1 MTNKNYQPMPTGV
14 LETEAQGAK
23 YRLTSPT
30 CLPNAGGFLWNQQ
43 MLIQA
48 NCRGYAIAQFMQPD
62 AGKYVSGPALEAK
75 TFMQPEQPYYANHPG
90 RFFYIKDNVS
100 GELFSAPYEPVRAKL
115 ERFEFINEAHQISWL
130 VECLQLRVTLCLRLP
145 TETAVEC
152 WQCQVENLGD
162 RPRDISIYPY
172 FPIGYRSWMNQSGH
186 YDPALNAVVCRSIE
200 PYQKVADYFKNQS
213 LHELTFLACDRQPFS
228 WETRQHV
235 FEGEGGLHNPSA
247 LQAPSLANGQANYC
261 TPTAVMQ
268 FNLDLGV
275 GQSEKLH
282 FVFGPAK
289 HTAQIAEYQQ
299 QFLSDAE
306 HTFAQLAERYQAYL
320 AQGAGVLNVAT
331 PEPEFDA
338 YVNHWMARQL
348 YYHGDVNR
356 LTTDPQTRNY
366 LQDNMGM
373 SYIKPATA
381 RAAFIRA
388 LSQQKASGEM
398 PDGILLTA
406 NAELKYINQV
416 PHTDH
421 CVWLPICIQ
430 AYLDETGDYAL
441 LDCLL
446 PFSDSEHMMS
456 VAEHISLAMHWLDK
470 SRDER
475 GLSYINQG
483 DWCDPMNMVGYQGK
497 GVSVWLTLASAYAL
511 NLWSAILSEHQ
522 AQASDESLFF
532 SQQAAVMNQAVN
544 QLCWTGNWF
553 ARGITDAGRV
563 FGTASDSQGQIF
575 LNPQSWAWL
584 SGAANAQ
591 QTASMLAAI
600 AERLHTPF
608 GAMMLA
614 PGYTAMV
621 EDIGRVTQKFPGTA
635 ENGSV
640 YNHASAFYIYSLYRI
655 GQADLAFEQLLKM
668 LPKQDDMLQRG
679 QLPLFVPNYYRGAFY
694 QYPDE
699 AGKSSQLFNTG
710 TVAWYYRILVE
721 QLFGISGCQRGLKIA
736 PQLPSHW
743 MRTKITRRFRG
754 AIFSI
759 EYQRLA
765 DISAMQVWV
774 DNNLLEDR
782 FISDFSECGH
792 YQVRVLLPV
801 VQQTA
806 QPAAQPE

>member
-1 MTNKNYQPMPTGV
+1 MILDCQS
-14 LETEAQGAK
+14 QGAK
-23 YRLTSPT
+23 YVLKSPT
-30 CLPNAGGFLWNQQ
+30 SLPNAGGFLWNQQ

-90 RFFYIKDNVS
+90 RFFYIKDNAT
-100 GELFSAPYEPVRAKL
+100 GELFSAPYEPVRAPL
-115 ERFEFINEAHQISWL
+115 ARFEFINEAHQISWL
-130 VECLQLRVTLCLRLP
+130 VECQQLRVTLCLRLP
-145 TETAVEC
+145 TETAIEC
-152 WQCQVENLGD
+152 WQFSVENLSD
-162 RPRDISIYPY
+162 NARDISVYPY
-172 FPIGYRSWMNQSGH
+172 FPIGYRSWMNQSGQ
-186 YDPALNAVVCRSIE
+186 YNSELNAVVCRSIE

-213 LHELTFLACDRQPFS
+213 LHELTFLACERSADS
-228 WETRQHV
+228 WETRQHE

-247 LQAPSLANGQANYC
+247 IQNTTLANGQANYC

-268 FNLDLGV
+268 FKLKLNQ

-282 FVFGPAK
+282 FIFGPAK
-289 HTAQIAEYQQ
+289 NSEQISKYKK
-299 QFLSDAE
+299 QFLNNAE
-306 HTFAQLAERYQAYL
+306 QTFAQLGEQYQAYL
-320 AQGAGVLNVAT
+320 AQGEGVLQVST

-373 SYIKPATA
+373 SYIKPTTT
-381 RAAFIRA
+381 RDAFVRA
-388 LSQQKASGEM
+388 LSQQKSTGEM

-406 NAELKYINQV
+406 GAELKYINQV

-421 CVWLPICIQ
+421 CVWLPICLQ

-441 LDCLL
+441 LDSLL
-446 PFSDSEHMMS
+446 PFSDSEQLLS
-456 VAEHISLAMHWLDK
+456 VSEHISLAMHWLDK

-497 GVSVWLTLASAYAL
+497 GVSVWLSLASAYAL
-511 NLWSAILSEHQ
+511 KLWTQILQEHLGTTKP
-522 AQASDESLFF
+522 EMVFF
-532 SQQAAVMNQAVN
+532 NQQAELMNQAVN
-544 QLCWTGNWF
+544 QHCWADSWF

-563 FGTASDSQGQIF
+563 FATQADKEGKIF

-584 SGAANAQ
+584 SGAADARQTGLMLTAIEQ
-591 QTASMLAAI
+591 Q
-600 AERLHTPF
+600 LHTPY
-608 GAMMLA
+608 GVMMLA

-640 YNHASAFYIYSLYRI
+640 YNHASAFYIYSLYHI

-668 LPKQDDMLQRG
+668 LPKQQDMLQRG
-679 QLPLFVPNYYRGAFY
+679 QLPLFIPNYYRGAYY
-694 QYPDE
+694 QFPDE

-710 TVAWYYRILVE
+710 TVAWYYRILLE
-721 QLFGISGCQRGLKIA
+721 QLFGVRGSKKGLIIK

-743 MRTKITRRFRG
+743 NTATIQRRFRG
-754 AIFSI
+754 ALFTI
-759 EYQRLA
+759 EYQRMVG
-765 DISAMQVWV
+765 ITEQQVFV
-774 DNNLLEDR
+774 DNSPVEAQC
-782 FISDFSECGH
+782 ISDFSAGNH
-792 YQVRVLLPV
+792 YQVTVNLPIGL
-801 VQQTA
+801 Q
-806 QPAAQPE
+806 